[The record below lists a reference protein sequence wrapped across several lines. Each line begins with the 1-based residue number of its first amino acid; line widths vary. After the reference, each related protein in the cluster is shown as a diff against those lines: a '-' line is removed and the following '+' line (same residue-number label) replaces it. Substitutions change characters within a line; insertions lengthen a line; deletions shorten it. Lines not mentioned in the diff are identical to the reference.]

1 MRATFAEGLIRHA
14 GKLTQ
19 NEFFHSRSKNI
30 DEKPIGFFDKT
41 DIAVEKLIRS
51 ALLEKFPDDSFY
63 GKETG
68 GTGDENYWVVDPIDG
83 TANFTR
89 QIPHYCITI
98 AFVSN
103 NKIELGLIFNPPFGE
118 LYVLRKGA

>member
-1 MRATFAEGLIRHA
+1 MI
-14 GKLTQ
+14 
-19 NEFFHSRSKNI
+19 
-30 DEKPIGFFDKT
+30 KT

-98 AFVSN
+98 AFGSN